1 MTQSTLEVAKKIV
14 RKLRNAGY
22 QAYFVG
28 GSVRDML
35 LGRPIEEVDI
45 ATNASPTIV
54 TTIFPDTL
62 SIGAA
67 FGIIAV
73 KENGQLFEVAT
84 FRSDEDYEDGRHPNR
99 VVFASMKDD
108 AIRRDFTINGMY
120 YDPFEEKLFDLVEGR
135 ADLERKI
142 IRAIGHPKQRFLED
156 KLRILRA
163 IRFAAT
169 LGFALDPQDFFLS

>member
-67 FGIIAV
+67 
-73 KENGQLFEVAT
+73 
-84 FRSDEDYEDGRHPNR
+84 
-99 VVFASMKDD
+99 
-108 AIRRDFTINGMY
+108 
-120 YDPFEEKLFDLVEGR
+120 
-135 ADLERKI
+135 
-142 IRAIGHPKQRFLED
+142 
-156 KLRILRA
+156 
-163 IRFAAT
+163 
-169 LGFALDPQDFFLS
+169 LSL